1 MKSQNSKD
9 SQNVNLLD
17 LLVYLASKW
26 KWFLLS
32 VALCCS
38 VAWLKYARTPLTYF
52 RTVTV
57 IIKDPSN
64 KTSST
69 AGLDRYDNIINKV
82 NVANEILQFRS
93 KTLMR
98 EVVQRLHADVSY
110 QIKDQLRYIEL
121 YRKSPVTVSFPD
133 ARPESALQLEVK
145 VVDKQHAEVTWLGPG
160 EKKTYNVPFKRMVKM
175 PAGRMMVT
183 PTDFCSEYW
192 YGTTIHVAKRPVSA
206 MAAYYRDMMGIRQEE
221 DESSILTLSLKDDS
235 PERAEDVLNTLITV
249 YNEDAINDK
258 NQVAVNTAN
267 FIN

>member
-1 MKSQNSKD
+1 MKSQHTKD

-32 VALCCS
+32 VVVCCS

-64 KTSST
+64 KTTSA

-121 YRKSPVTVSFPD
+121 YRPLSSLSP
-133 ARPESALQLEVK
+133 
-145 VVDKQHAEVTWLGPG
+145 
-160 EKKTYNVPFKRMVKM
+160 M
-175 PAGRMMVT
+175 PAPRV
-183 PTDFCSEYW
+183 PCSS
-192 YGTTIHVAKRPVSA
+192 R
-206 MAAYYRDMMGIRQEE
+206 
-221 DESSILTLSLKDDS
+221 
-235 PERAEDVLNTLITV
+235 
-249 YNEDAINDK
+249 
-258 NQVAVNTAN
+258 
-267 FIN
+267 